1 MPRNNVDVDVSFA
14 APQVILRSL
23 YFFPNYDRVEA
34 ANVENGGEILIFSG
48 ICLGFYLSHLS

>member
-14 APQVILRSL
+14 APQVILRSP

-34 ANVENGGEILIFSG
+34 ANVENGGGKS
-48 ICLGFYLSHLS
+48 